1 MVCFDFDLHFSFIRA
16 LFVLAIGFSLHLAAS
31 VCYAKPL
38 RIIFNFYLMLTQDL
52 VAAVSYY
59 LTEIFHN
66 SVLWSQET
74 EEEGYIEC
82 CITC

>member
-1 MVCFDFDLHFSFIRA
+1 MFCVDFDLRFFFIRA
-16 LFVLAIGFSLHLAAS
+16 LYALAIGFSLHLAAI

-38 RIIFNFYLMLTQDL
+38 RIIFNFYLMLTRDL

-66 SVLWSQET
+66 LVLWSQEN

-82 CITC
+82 SITC